1 MVVKQPEDSLFRKSF
16 FPGKGKTIQRC
27 FLLLLFIAFLSG
39 CAKPPV
45 KSRPLP
51 EPMAPAPQAQE
62 SPLTIMANGQRV
74 SPLVPTLFLLPEDPI
89 VIHTRKT
96 SPTIIFCQDRPSPE
110 DATPLPALAHHRA
123 WLRDPGI
130 SDNPTRQCLKS
141 ETWTVALNGQPL
153 SLQGNNR
160 FQGKAPKEPGL
171 YTLEIDCR
179 QSWLKA
185 TASRNSRG
193 EGWEEKSRESILV
206 VVLHSFSRLKDG
218 FIDLF
223 PMGTYA
229 PPGEAIMK
237 TLPKTALSSYLPPK
251 GFIKVT
257 PENRELLVSKHY
269 RLQDFQC
276 HLFAPYPHY
285 MALSPSLLLKL
296 ELLTLK
302 LQESVHPLA
311 RLTILSGFRT
321 PWHNQTVSTAPWSRH
336 LYGDAADVILDVSPH
351 DGVLDDL
358 NQDGRIDREDV
369 LVLAKMVEKI
379 EQETGLAGGLG
390 VYDWDKNGKHGPF
403 LHIDTRGF
411 KTRW

>member
-1 MVVKQPEDSLFRKSF
+1 MVVKQLRDALFLQSF
-16 FPGKGKTIQRC
+16 FPGKGKTLHC
-27 FLLLLFIAFLSG
+27 GFLLLLFMVFLPG

-45 KSRPLP
+45 SSRSLA
-51 EPMAPAPQAQE
+51 EPMYPAPLVQE
-62 SPLTIMANGQRV
+62 SPLTIMANGQKI
-74 SPLVPTLFLLPEDPI
+74 SPLVPTLFLLPEDPL
-89 VIHTRKT
+89 VIQTPKT
-96 SPTIIFCQDRPSPE
+96 SLSVIFCQDRPSPGDE
-110 DATPLPALAHHRA
+110 ASLPALAQHQA
-123 WLRDPGI
+123 WLRDPRI
-130 SDNPTRQCLKS
+130 SENQTRQCLKA
-141 ETWTVALNGQPL
+141 ETWTVTLNGQPL
-153 SLQGNNR
+153 FLQGINL

-179 QSWLKA
+179 QSWLKT
-185 TASRNSRG
+185 TASRISRS
-193 EGWEEKSRESILV
+193 EDWEEKSKESILV
-206 VVLHSFSRLKDG
+206 VVLHPFSRLQEG

-223 PMGTYA
+223 PMGTYS
-229 PPGEAIMK
+229 PPGEALIK

-257 PENRELLVSKHY
+257 PENRNLLVSKHY

-276 HLFAPYPHY
+276 HLFAPFPHY
-285 MALSPSLLLKL
+285 MALSPDLLLKM

-302 LQESVHPLA
+302 LQELVHPSA

-336 LYGDAADVILDVSPH
+336 LYGDAADVILDDSPE

-369 LVLAKMVEKI
+369 LVLAKMVEEI
-379 EQETGLAGGLG
+379 EKETGLVGGLG
-390 VYDWDKNGKHGPF
+390 VYGWEKNKKQGPF

-411 KTRW
+411 KARW